1 MKKLTAILA
10 LGAILYSCTESEKPD
25 QLNLEQQTSS
35 LTPSGTTA
43 KNVIQIP
50 SQAPRGSSENAM
62 IMASF
67 TPIDDVSG
75 DYTTET
81 TLIDISAIP
90 CFDLVDDVTDGTLTL
105 DFDKTMDK
113 RQAGV
118 CQWGATFGNTPA
130 VEGPNP
136 HILFLNSQNSIGI
149 SLSTPVS
156 TFGFELQPNR
166 YEFAGIF
173 PITVDFYSGG
183 NLIGSITRSP
193 TAIGLNGGGA
203 KLFAANTDASFDY
216 VLITASDPDPSGFAI
231 GQFRY
236 AEGKNPFTVDVKPDS
251 CENPVNVNSQGVIPV
266 GILASMDLDVNDI
279 DLSTVQLNGVALSES
294 LIVDLGGFYEKEEAC
309 DCDPSEFDGIMD
321 LELTFNTQAVVAT
334 LGEVA
339 DGDNVVVSLSFDTM
353 DGKSWT
359 GEDCIK
365 IIKKGKK

>member
-10 LGAILYSCTESEKPD
+10 LGAILYSCTESERPD

-35 LTPSGTTA
+35 LTPSGTTG

-50 SQAPRGSSENAM
+50 SQAPKGNSENAM

-90 CFDLVDDVTDGTLTL
+90 CRDLVDDVTDGTLTL

-113 RQAGV
+113 RQADV
-118 CQWGATFGNTPA
+118 CDWGGTFGIPPA

-136 HILFLNSQNSIGI
+136 HILFSQGQNSLGI

-156 TFGFELQPNR
+156 TFGFEIQPNM
-166 YEFAGIF
+166 F
-173 PITVDFYSGG
+173 PGTDVNFMVDFYSGG
-183 NLIGSITRSP
+183 NLIGSITRSSKSFGFGELY
-193 TAIGLNGGGA
+193 AA
-203 KLFAANTDASFDY
+203 KTDGSFDY
-216 VLITASDPDPSGFAI
+216 ILIQAVDPTFGFTI

-236 AEGKNPFTVDVKPDS
+236 EEGKNPFTVDVKPDS

-279 DLSTVQLNGVALSES
+279 DLSTVRLNGVAPNKSS
-294 LIVDLGGFYEKEEAC
+294 IADLGGFYEWTWI
-309 DCDPSEFDGIMD
+309 S
-321 LELTFNTQAVVAT
+321 
-334 LGEVA
+334 
-339 DGDNVVVSLSFDTM
+339 SLIP
-353 DGKSWT
+353 KR
-359 GEDCIK
+359 
-365 IIKKGKK
+365 